1 MAIILNQRQLETT
14 LLDIDNV
21 ALSTCMEITIFI
33 LKIPLYYITFTMCNE
48 IDLKSLN
55 LVYLLL
61 LEVYECSLFTLV
73 Q

>member
-1 MAIILNQRQLETT
+1 MSILYQRQLETK
-14 LLDIDNV
+14 LLDNV

-55 LVYLLL
+55 LVYLVL
-61 LEVYECSLFTLV
+61 LEEYECSFFT
-73 Q
+73 